1 MKKLFLLTLSVVLL
15 AGTVNG
21 QTKKVDTVVV
31 ELAKKSK
38 MVLTIGDKA
47 DIPTLKTYDYA
58 ALFADIIRK
67 LEAKDTTI
75 KPVTEPVITNTDTDR
90 EWPAFNRNDREENTW
105 EFSGRESKKNYIG
118 RNTWQSF
125 NVDFGTNNFLSNGSF
140 PDNENQ
146 LYSVRPWGSWY
157 IGLNSIQKTRIAG
170 KFFLEWGF
178 GVSWYN
184 FKFQNDGTT
193 ITKGNSSLVFGELPT
208 DLNPIK
214 SKLTVTYLNA
224 SLVPVI
230 DFGSNNRKVRFWDS
244 DQAFRIG
251 VGPYVGYRI
260 DSYAKNVY
268 KENGD
273 KERDRNRSN
282 FYINNL
288 RYGAR
293 LQVGYRGTDLFF
305 NYDFNELFAAN
316 RGPSLN
322 AFSFGIIF

>member
-1 MKKLFLLTLSVVLL
+1 MKKLFLIILLIVLYSGVV
-15 AGTVNG
+15 VG

-38 MVLTIGDKA
+38 LVLTIGDKA

-75 KPVTEPVITNTDTDR
+75 KPITEPLQSKTESEP
-90 EWPAFNRNDREENTW
+90 EWPAFDNNDNDVSKW
-105 EFSGRESKKNYIG
+105 EFSGRESKRRFVG

-125 NVDFGTNNFLSNGSF
+125 NIDFGTNNFLNNGSF
-140 PDNENQ
+140 PDKDNQ
-146 LYSVRPWGSWY
+146 PYAVRPWGSWY

-170 KFFLEWGF
+170 KLFLEWGF

-193 ITKGNSSLVFGELPT
+193 LTKGNASVEFAELST
-208 DLNPIK
+208 DLNPVK

-224 SLVPVI
+224 SLVPVL
-230 DFGSNNRKVRFWDS
+230 DFGSNNKKVRFWDT

-282 FYINNL
+282 FYLNNL

-305 NYDFNELFAAN
+305 NYDFNELFANN

>member
-1 MKKLFLLTLSVVLL
+1 MKKFISLSVTALMICTL
-15 AGTVNG
+15 AEA
-21 QTKKVDTVVV
+21 QPKKADTVVV

-38 MVLTIGDKA
+38 MVLTIGDRA
-47 DIPTLKTYDYA
+47 DLPTLKTYDYA

-75 KPVTEPVITNTDTDR
+75 LPSQPNTIVTETEP
-90 EWPAFNRNDREENTW
+90 EWPGYSNKEKDEDNDWSKENTKRKTKYY
-105 EFSGRESKKNYIG
+105 GKK
-118 RNTWQSF
+118 TWQSF
-125 NVDFGTNNFLSNGSF
+125 NIDFGTNNILENGSF
-140 PDNENQ
+140 PDDNNQ
-146 LYSVRPWGSWY
+146 LYAVRPWGSWY
-157 IGLNSIQKTRIAG
+157 IGLNSTQRTRIAG

-184 FKFQNDGTT
+184 FKFQNDGTV
-193 ITKGNSSLVFGELPT
+193 ITKGNDNVAFGEIAA
-208 DLNPIK
+208 DLSPVK

-230 DFGSNNRKVRFWDS
+230 DFGSNRHKVRFWDS
-244 DQAFRIG
+244 DEAFRIG

-282 FYINNL
+282 FYLNNL

-305 NYDFNELFAAN
+305 NYDLNELFADN